1 MTLRFSSVPFILW
14 CICPPSTL
22 LPPPSLYEPLP
33 NTFHSKSVPQ
43 SRLVISSLT
52 TLFLVG
58 VLEGLKNLTWKKVIK
73 NRLDVFATPVSF
85 RDPKTWWILSL
96 LHQGLYTVSM
106 KLHIRAMKVINVS
119 STNIFGDT
127 STLILSRESQ
137 LAPSTRNAFTIIKKN
152 VKCPKARVRWPMHHY
167 LLTESLPQWSLIN
180 RYHQVAPNVELTNSW
195 AGEVPVSI
203 SLIIGCLLARPSDA
217 LSNCWARPVA

>member
-1 MTLRFSSVPFILW
+1 MIQLYHPWHLFVSDSGEWWIRGMVFLLMTLRFSSVPFILW
-14 CICPPSTL
+14 RICPPSTL

-73 NRLDVFATPVSF
+73 NRLDVFATSMSF
-85 RDPKTWWILSL
+85 IYPKTWWILSL
-96 LHQGLYTVSM
+96 LPQGLYTVSI
-106 KLHIRAMKVINVS
+106 KLHIRAKKVINVS

-127 STLILSRESQ
+127 STLILSRETQ
-137 LAPSTRNAFTIIKKN
+137 LAASTRNTFPIKK
-152 VKCPKARVRWPMHHY
+152 KCKVPKGKSQM
-167 LLTESLPQWSLIN
+167 
-180 RYHQVAPNVELTNSW
+180 TN
-195 AGEVPVSI
+195 A
-203 SLIIGCLLARPSDA
+203 A
-217 LSNCWARPVA
+217 LSLDWITSPVVPHWQLSSGRAQCGAEQ